1 MKLKEAARRVEELAA
16 QVASNEAQLAALR
29 DLNNANSRRLSQL
42 NRELNSQSDRREFQ
56 SVLEERLDQT
66 FDEVSDLTEQLLDRS
81 NRLLEV
87 ETELKAARRRTSSLE
102 SQLRHQI
109 HQRQWVEDQLSD
121 QAFKCAD
128 ALKRESRISESVSS
142 VLDLLADG
150 GGEPEAGSGQ
160 AVAGHEEEVI
170 EMLVAALGENRT
182 E

>member
-1 MKLKEAARRVEELAA
+1 MKIKEAAKRVEELAA

-29 DLNNANSRRLSQL
+29 DLNKANSRRLSQL
-42 NRELNSQSDRREFQ
+42 NREVNSQSDRREVQ

-66 FDEVSDLTEQLLDRS
+66 FDDVSDLTEQLLDRS

-87 ETELKAARRRTSSLE
+87 EADLKAARRRMSSLE

-109 HQRQWVEDQLSD
+109 HQRQRLEGQFSE
-121 QAFKCAD
+121 QGAKYAD
-128 ALKRESRISESVSS
+128 ALGRESRISESVSA

-150 GGEPEAGSGQ
+150 AGEPEAGSGQ

-170 EMLVAALGENRT
+170 EMLVAALGENPL